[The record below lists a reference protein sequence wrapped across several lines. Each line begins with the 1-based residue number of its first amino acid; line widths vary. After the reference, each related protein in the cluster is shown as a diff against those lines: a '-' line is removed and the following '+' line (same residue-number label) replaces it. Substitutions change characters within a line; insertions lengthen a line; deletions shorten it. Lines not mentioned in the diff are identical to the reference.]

1 MSAALSATEAAP
13 AKQHDKRSAQAAVC
27 LHMRRRPPPDTRKN
41 RREADTYKDTM
52 TTGLAI
58 RALLLLAASLPA
70 ASAFA
75 ISPLVLRPASGG
87 RLPAAALST
96 VSMGKRPIHT
106 SGEFTVEKATPE
118 MMEDLEVKRW
128 PTWSTAGSEKYKVGI
143 KSPLKVYDVNELSYI
158 ISGKMEIE
166 SKETGE
172 KKLVQV

>member
-1 MSAALSATEAAP
+1 
-13 AKQHDKRSAQAAVC
+13 
-27 LHMRRRPPPDTRKN
+27 MRRRPPPDPGKIGGKQIGIP
-41 RREADTYKDTM
+41 TYKDTMITM

-118 MMEDLEVKRW
+118 MMQDLEVKRW